1 MAKNNMIN
9 VLEIVMAS
17 SDKKDANP
25 KSSMIKDGTLRK
37 IAPKVYTTNMEDSPE
52 TIVAR
57 NLFYILGQLFPHA
70 VISHRSAFELKQ
82 TETGDIF
89 LTYNYSRNVSLPGI
103 TVHLLEGPMGT
114 EHDMPF
120 IENLFVSSNERR
132 MLENLQKGRA
142 RNGSVSK
149 CMPRE
154 VIEENL
160 EKMLQVNGETGINA
174 FRDKARDVAKE
185 LGMDGEF
192 EALNSIVSAL
202 LTTKP
207 STILTSP
214 KAVAR
219 ANGLPYDGERVK
231 LFELLFKALKN
242 DVFADIDEPNQTTAE
257 FRNFAFFESYF
268 SNYIEGTEFEIEEAW
283 EIVETG
289 KPMPAR
295 NADSHDVLR
304 TFQIVASRREMR
316 RTPQTAEELIEI
328 LQERHRV
335 MMAARPDRDPGM
347 FKMKNNHAGDTHFVD
362 YTLVRGTLMKGFEYY
377 QALESPFAKALF
389 MLFMISEVH
398 PFNDGNG
405 RISRIMMNAELVHAD
420 QSKIIIPTV
429 FREDYLNAL
438 RRLTRKG
445 DPSVIVRAISR
456 VRQFSSNITG
466 EDFEATKEYLEKCY
480 AFKDGDG
487 YILRF

>member
-25 KSSMIKDGTLRK
+25 KSSMIKEGTLRK

-70 VISHRSAFELKQ
+70 VISHRSAFELKP

-295 NADSHDVLR
+295 NADSHDVLG